1 MAIETGRLLDVLD
14 GVQRPVRTGI
24 NIILAIMLG
33 LLLARLF
40 WLVMAPAAAGAT
52 AVSGDLPRPLADT
65 KSTLMVDRTVLFKKN
80 YFETSQET
88 IEVAEDAPET
98 RLNLVLMGVTAPT
111 SAHIQLP
118 NKERKSFKPGD
129 MITNGVELVKIE
141 SDRVILSRDS
151 NTEVLFRNPDQTSV
165 IVPFVDGEA
174 DDIKV
179 VTKPAVQTVTG
190 SRDQFIA
197 SVAAQPIKR
206 DGKEYL
212 QLSAKSSQ
220 EDFESLKF
228 QTGDILLEAGGVP
241 GTDLEKLSE
250 LVSLKDNIMV
260 LVERAGK
267 PVQINIRF
275 LK

>member
-24 NIILAIMLG
+24 NIILAILLG

-40 WLVMAPAAAGAT
+40 WLVMAPAAAGAST
-52 AVSGDLPRPLADT
+52 VSGDLPRPLADT

-98 RLNLVLMGVTAPT
+98 RLNLVLIGVTAPT

-141 SDRVILSRDS
+141 SDRIILSRDS
-151 NTEVLFRNPDQTSV
+151 NTEVLFRNPDQKSV
-165 IVPFVDGEA
+165 IIPFVEGEV
-174 DDIKV
+174 DDVKV
-179 VTKPAVQTVTG
+179 VTAPAVEMVTG
-190 SRDQFIA
+190 SREQFFA
-197 SVAAQPIKR
+197 SVSAQPINKN
-206 DGKEYL
+206 GKEYL

-250 LVSLKDNIMV
+250 LVSLEDNIMV

-267 PVQINIRF
+267 PVQISIRF